1 MQIFEILSNRK
12 KLIILF
18 NNVELQIWIDINIDD
33 YQKELNNQNS

>member
-1 MQIFEILSNRK
+1 MQIFEILSNQK